1 MKHSFLMYILFFLFT
16 TSLVSCDD
24 NEDDNLSPEKPKQF
38 TLQAIGVATGIPI
51 QTVIE
56 GVDIEVSG
64 NAFTMDLFNKETGTL
79 IGSVTDINVFAETFE
94 DGSMQGENYT
104 IFTFD
109 EDNSTLV
116 MHNFIDMTPID
127 NTTLQAVI
135 DAPKTESNVI
145 GGTGKFNGELGGS
158 TLNATLDMTEF
169 ANGTIGFNCTYG
181 IKIN

>member
-1 MKHSFLMYILFFLFT
+1 MYILLLLFT
-16 TSLVSCDD
+16 ISLISCD
-24 NEDDNLSPEKPKQF
+24 EKDDNHLSPEAPKQL

-51 QTVIE
+51 STVIE

-64 NAFTMDLFNKETGTL
+64 NAFTMDLFNKETGAH
-79 IGSVTDINVFAETFE
+79 IGIVTDINVFAETFE

-116 MHNFIDMTPID
+116 MHNFINMTPID

-135 DAPKTESNVI
+135 DTPKTESNVI
-145 GGTGKFNGELGGS
+145 GGTGKFAGELGGS

-169 ANGTIGFNCTYG
+169 AIGTIGFNCTYG
-181 IKIN
+181 IKLN